1 MEQVIVER
9 SFDEPVEFEA
19 VQAQGDKISWC
30 LEQHRIRFLRS
41 YLSSDKKRM
50 ICVYEAPDAESVRN
64 ANRQAELPFDC
75 VWTATLHGADE

>member
-9 SFDEPVEFEA
+9 SFDEAVEFEDL
-19 VQAQGDKISWC
+19 QAQGDKVSWC
-30 LEQHRIRFLRS
+30 LDQHRVRFLRS

-50 ICVYEAPDAESVRN
+50 ICVYEAPDAESVRI
-64 ANRQAELPFDC
+64 ANRQAEVPFDC

>member
-9 SFDEPVEFEA
+9 SFDEATEFESLQTLA
-19 VQAQGDKISWC
+19 DKISWC
-30 LEQHRIRFLRS
+30 LDQHRVRFLRS

-50 ICVYEAPDAESVRN
+50 ICVYEAPDAESVRI
-64 ANRQAELPFDC
+64 ANRQGELPFDC